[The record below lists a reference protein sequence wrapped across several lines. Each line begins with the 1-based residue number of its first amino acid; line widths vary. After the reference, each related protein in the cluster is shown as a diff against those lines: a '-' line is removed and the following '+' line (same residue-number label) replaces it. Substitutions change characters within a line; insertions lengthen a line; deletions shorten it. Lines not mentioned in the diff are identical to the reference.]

1 MRVSA
6 CPLCGREDAIAAK
19 DEPRFYVAGRLT
31 AICFHGHDG
40 QGPVV
45 FDAETGAAVRMAPLQ
60 PHELLYRAAEA
71 DGARGFGAAF
81 LAEHC
86 GIYAL
91 SLEAIR
97 RVQPSIPSEKD
108 WVRAQQQDGT
118 LTVAP
123 LYHGAEMVGL
133 EVRIV
138 ETKDIGKV
146 AKWTR
151 VLGERAV
158 YIANP
163 SLNPEV
169 VVLLEGTWDV
179 VAAAWDALQADEPH
193 RYAFCA
199 ISSGTS
205 VDVVEQTLKA
215 HFPGVPVLILT
226 DQDGPGKGA
235 RQKLARL
242 GTLACLKGCGL
253 VKDYRE
259 AAPKAR
265 REALLEAIENALN
278 APPPGEEFGVAKIAR
293 RALEGALKAKRKGLR
308 DLEAWR
314 FGQRCAGICRCFSGS
329 KRYYSI
335 RARID
340 GGLPMAEGQF
350 DFATLLNHRMARQIR
365 EDYPDLAAVLD
376 GGATES
382 PVAQAWLPPQFLED
396 GRHWTEIP
404 EASRKAFA
412 RERGWEPWTGKDP
425 GAPQASDLSTLRE
438 QLLLAYR
445 YVRIPEVPD
454 SEVGDRVLVFCLAMA
469 LSALWAEERWMAHKP
484 LGFLP
489 WEWFYGGD
497 TTGKGTA
504 AKVIAMMV
512 SGSPRTYGSQRFDG
526 ASSGWLTE
534 SVLYLCLCFR
544 DELDEF
550 LSHSDLEDLKTNLA
564 GDPLQIRKKFEAGI
578 TIAPKPLVFSTNNL
592 KINESDE
599 ATKSRVVVIN
609 LTANPL
615 STREQRSAA
624 FDGFYRW
631 VEGPGQDLIYRVG
644 IALYRDFR
652 AVPIPKARWTRSA
665 VFDAAMS
672 FACGKFRIDPAAV
685 MQAASDVKETCIRE
699 GLPWYQAL
707 LDYVHH
713 ELGQA
718 QCYHEA
724 RLVQVLGIDPSN
736 ESQARKLRRW
746 FGEMEKALAN
756 GPLCLSGWQIQLGPY
771 STTTT
776 RVLRFSTASG
786 ELNANSGDF
795 GHLDTT
801 RNTREEEFSLSQMTD
816 NGF

>member
-1 MRVSA
+1 MNPVSS
-6 CPLCGREDAIAAK
+6 CPLCGRDDSIAAK
-19 DEPRFYVAGRLT
+19 DEPRFYVGGRLT

-71 DGARGFGAAF
+71 EGARGFGAGF

-91 SLEAIR
+91 SLAAIR
-97 RVQPSIPSEKD
+97 RVQPAIPTEKD
-108 WVRAQQQDGT
+108 WIRAQQQEGT

-123 LYHGAEMVGL
+123 QYRGAAMVGL

-138 ETKDIGKV
+138 ETRDIGKV

-151 VLGERAV
+151 TLGERGV

-163 SLNPEV
+163 SLNPQV
-169 VVLLEGTWDV
+169 VIVLEGTWDV

-199 ISSGTS
+199 ISAGTS
-205 VDVVEQTLKA
+205 VEVVEETLKV

-226 DQDGPGKGA
+226 DQDSPGKGA
-235 RQKLARL
+235 RQRLARL
-242 GTLACLKGCGL
+242 GTLACLKGCGP

-259 AAPKAR
+259 ADPKRR
-265 REALLEAIENALN
+265 REALLEAVESALN
-278 APPPGEEFGVAKIAR
+278 APPPGEEFGLAKIAR
-293 RALEGALKAKRKGLR
+293 RALEGSLKAKRRGMR

-314 FGQRCAGICRCFSGS
+314 FGQRCAGICRSFSGG
-329 KRYYSI
+329 KRYFAI

-350 DFATLLNHRMARQIR
+350 DFAPILNHRMARKIR
-365 EDYPDLAAVLD
+365 EDYPDLASILD

-404 EASRKAFA
+404 EASRKVFA

-425 GAPQASDLSTLRE
+425 GAPKEDDLKTLHD
-438 QLLLAYR
+438 QLRLAYR
-445 YVRIPEVPD
+445 FVRIPEVPD
-454 SEVGDRVLVFCLAMA
+454 SEVGSRVLVFSVAMA
-469 LSALWAEERWMAHKP
+469 LSALWAEERWMARKP

-526 ASSGWLTE
+526 ATSGWLTE
-534 SVLYLCLCFR
+534 SVLYLCICFR

-564 GDPLQIRKKFEAGI
+564 GDPLQIRKKFEAGV
-578 TIAPKPLVFSTNNL
+578 TIAPKPIVFSTNNL

-624 FDGFYRW
+624 FDNFYRW

-652 AVPIPKARWTRSA
+652 TSPIPKARWTRSA
-665 VFDAAMS
+665 VFDAALA
-672 FACGKFRIDPAAV
+672 FACGKLGIDPNAV
-685 MQAASDVKETCIRE
+685 MQAANDVKETCIRE

-713 ELGQA
+713 EMGQA
-718 QCYHEA
+718 QGYHEA

-736 ESQARKLRRW
+736 DSQARKLRRW

-756 GPLCLSGWQIQLGPY
+756 GPICLSGWHIQLGPY
-771 STTTT
+771 SSTTT
-776 RVLRFSTASG
+776 RVLRFSTDSG
-786 ELNANSGDF
+786 HSG
-795 GHLDTT
+795 HPDTT
-801 RNTREEEFSLSQMTD
+801 RYMREEDSLMSQMTD
-816 NGF
+816 TGF